1 MDNNEVYALFEDIKN
16 NLKGI
21 NGKLEDAPKRT
32 TSGGGLEPHKGAVRE
47 FRKGASGTNQS
58 HADQV
63 RGGGGLRIE
72 QDFAPVAKHERFV
85 CSKFGRTGYRA
96 LTSNRARCFL
106 FWSAWVSCAAFPSG
120 AISSFGNPGVSM
132 RTMR

>member
-21 NGKLEDAPKRT
+21 NGKLEDAPKVANDQSGGQPQAVDLNPIRT

-96 LTSNRARCFL
+96 AGTY
-106 FWSAWVSCAAFPSG
+106 P
-120 AISSFGNPGVSM
+120 PP
-132 RTMR
+132 